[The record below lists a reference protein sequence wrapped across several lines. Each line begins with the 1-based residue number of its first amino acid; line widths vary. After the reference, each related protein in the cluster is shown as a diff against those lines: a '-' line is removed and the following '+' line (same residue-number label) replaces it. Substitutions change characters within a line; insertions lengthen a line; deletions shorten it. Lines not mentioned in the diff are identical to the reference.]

1 MCESALGTAASSSL
15 IADIV
20 LYWGRGMSP
29 MLGGMSPVLGGSI
42 FIVLSLEVTV
52 VSSQGGKA

>member
-1 MCESALGTAASSSL
+1 
-15 IADIV
+15 
-20 LYWGRGMSP
+20 
-29 MLGGMSPVLGGSI
+29 MLGSMSPVLGGGI